1 MLGISLLA
9 IGILFVKIPYKFL
22 LTLGDG
28 CELQLDSAA
37 YVSTGN
43 SNILCNETTN
53 EKSILA
59 LPEKFESTM
68 PNIASFEKLSIC
80 PTFSTFTFTGWSLE
94 QEERLCEDGNVQS
107 EKVMNYQQYVIF
119 TKNIENRI

>member
-1 MLGISLLA
+1 MIFL
-9 IGILFVKIPYKFL
+9 KIRNKFL

-37 YVSTGN
+37 YVSSGN
-43 SNILCNETTN
+43 SNILCNEITN

-107 EKVMNYQQYVIF
+107 EKVMNYQQYLIF
-119 TKNIENRI
+119 TKNIENSI